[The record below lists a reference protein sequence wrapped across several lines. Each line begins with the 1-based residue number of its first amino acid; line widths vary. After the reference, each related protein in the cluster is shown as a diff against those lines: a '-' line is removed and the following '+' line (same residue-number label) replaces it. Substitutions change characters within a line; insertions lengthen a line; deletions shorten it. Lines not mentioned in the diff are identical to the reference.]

1 MNVVSLKGPGS
12 DGGISTALEHLYKS
26 GGRNQ
31 SWWYLA
37 QDQIRC
43 QTKSA
48 VRHITSEN
56 IPAQICDAHYQFC
69 HGCIWPI
76 MHSRPEQACYKEED
90 FFLYK
95 RLNAIFASQI
105 ERLQSHDAYFVQ
117 NYELALVPKL
127 LKRSGRQSVIFWPTP
142 WPESIPAQYSAPI
155 LEIAESLLAAKIIA
169 FNTKADADNFNKFID
184 QQLPYIESSRSFG
197 GIAEVIVAP
206 MGIDIEQW
214 KSQSRLLS
222 GQHISIDLPR
232 CPYVLSIDRGDQSSG
247 VELRL
252 KAIDLLFTRYPQ
264 LKEQFTFVQI
274 YGRTSPGIKANDT
287 YWKELQEASAAIN
300 SKHATAEWKPLISL
314 PQTLSTI
321 ELTALFSQASVLL
334 VTAKHDGLNLS
345 AKEFIACQAPENP
358 GIVVLS
364 DQSSVAED
372 DGFARSA
379 ITFKTQN
386 LSDDHAAEHDAI
398 EAILDATLR
407 GLRMST
413 AEKLRRVKM
422 LTRQLEKTDLQQWC
436 HQFASAL
443 NNGDNLA
450 SAI

>member
-43 QTKSA
+43 QTRSA
-48 VRHITSEN
+48 VRHIPSEN

-69 HGCIWPI
+69 HSFIWPI
-76 MHSRPEQACYKEED
+76 MHSLPEQVCYKEED

-142 WPESIPAQYSAPI
+142 WPKSIPAQYSAPI

-169 FNTKADADNFNKFID
+169 FNTKEDASNFNNFIN

-197 GIAEVIVAP
+197 GVAEVIVAP
-206 MGIDIEQW
+206 MGIDIEHW
-214 KSQSRLLS
+214 KSQSLTLA
-222 GQHISIDLPR
+222 GQQTSIDLPTG
-232 CPYVLSIDRGDQSSG
+232 PYVLSIDRGDQSSRA
-247 VELRL
+247 EQRH

-264 LKEQFTFVQI
+264 LKEQLTFVQI
-274 YGRTSPGIKANDT
+274 CGRTSPGIKANDS
-287 YWKELQEASAAIN
+287 YWKDCQEASAVIN
-300 SKHATAEWKPLISL
+300 SKHATTNWKPLVSL
-314 PQTLSTI
+314 SQTLSTLD
-321 ELTALFSQASVLL
+321 LTALYSQAAVML
-334 VTAKHDGLNLS
+334 VTAGHDGLNLS
-345 AKEFIACQAPENP
+345 TKEFIACQSPENP
-358 GIVVLS
+358 GMPVLS
-364 DQSSVAED
+364 EQSSVAED
-372 DGFARSA
+372 EEFARAA
-379 ITFKTQN
+379 ITFKATEQ
-386 LSDDHAAEHDAI
+386 DEV

-407 GLRMST
+407 GLRLST
-413 AEKLRRVKM
+413 AEKQRRVKI
-422 LTRQLEKTDLQQWC
+422 LTEQLEKNNLQQWC
-436 HQFASAL
+436 SQFSAVL
-443 NNGDNLA
+443 NKGDLA
-450 SAI
+450 AAV